1 MQRPLRLDAAPVTAK
16 GEGEQN
22 EDAMFRTA
30 FIAAAIG
37 FAATAAQAQPIAQG
51 GATASEIASWLQD
64 QGLDAVVREG
74 AAAPAVAT
82 GANGV
87 SWDLSGF
94 DCQADRCASWQFTA
108 AFLLP
113 EVTDSAIAR
122 WNVERRY
129 LKAFRMET
137 ENGAAAV
144 AQYDVL
150 ITPGMTWE
158 GMTEHMRLFASVAP
172 LFAADMGAVVEE

>member
-1 MQRPLRLDAAPVTAK
+1 ML
-16 GEGEQN
+16 
-22 EDAMFRTA
+22 RTA
-30 FIAAAIG
+30 FIAAAVG

-51 GATASEIASWLQD
+51 GATAPEIVAWLQA
-64 QGLDAVVREG
+64 QALDAAVRED
-74 AAAPAVAT
+74 AAAPAVAS

-87 SWDLSGF
+87 SWDMNGF
-94 DCQADRCASWQFTA
+94 DCQAGRCASWQFSA
-108 AFLLP
+108 AFLIPNIP
-113 EVTDSAIAR
+113 EGAVER
-122 WNVERRY
+122 WNLERRY
-129 LKAFRMET
+129 LKAFEIEAQGGT
-137 ENGAAAV
+137 AAV